1 MQEQSKLVDKILLML
16 YFILT
21 FIFSWSF
28 WFGSGI
34 LLRNDTGPI
43 IDNIWL
49 ISQIG
54 VFGPSLIAIIV
65 TYYKNPHKNRNNI
78 LRLFAIYVIVTIL
91 GIFIARQNIR
101 DIQDLSLLTILSII
115 VIAIGILVYIGLF
128 RRILYCEQKK
138 VHSKSSFTGWIL
150 FSILLF
156 PALFVIAWTIVNIQT
171 GTSFM
176 IQIGGTQNALVVH
189 LLILFSFDLIFGGA
203 FGEEIGWRGFVL
215 PILLNQYSPLKAS
228 LILGFFWSL
237 WHLPIDFIHGFG
249 AVGIS
254 GLVMRLLF
262 VCPMSI
268 IITWFYLRTQKPI
281 LSALLLHASINILPI
296 LKFSNYEVSMAV
308 MAIEMMLICLFIFVL
323 DKNFLIKPQIMS
335 LNDHD

>member
-1 MQEQSKLVDKILLML
+1 MQEQSKFGDKILLIL

-21 FIFSWSF
+21 FIFSWSL

-34 LLRNDTGPI
+34 LIRNDTGPI
-43 IDNIWL
+43 IDNLWL

-54 VFGPSLIAIIV
+54 VFGPSLIAIII
-65 TYYKNPHKNRNNI
+65 TSYKNPHKNRNNI
-78 LRLFAIYVIVTIL
+78 LRLLAIYVIVTIL
-91 GIFIARQNIR
+91 GIFITKQNIR
-101 DIQDLSLLTILSII
+101 DIQDLNLLTVMSLMGS
-115 VIAIGILVYIGLF
+115 AIGILVYIGLSG
-128 RRILYCEQKK
+128 RILYCDQIK
-138 VHSKSSFTGWIL
+138 VDSKSSIAGWTL

-171 GTSFM
+171 DTSFM
-176 IQIGGTQNALVVH
+176 IHIGGTQNALIVH
-189 LLILFSFDLIFGGA
+189 LLILFSFDIIFGGA

-215 PILLNQYSPLKAS
+215 PILLSQYSPLKAS

-237 WHLPIDFIHGFG
+237 WHLPIDLIHGFG

-254 GLVMRLLF
+254 GIVMRLLF

-308 MAIEMMLICLFIFVL
+308 MAIEMMLISLFIVVL
-323 DKNFLIKPQIMS
+323 DKNFLIKPQNFS
-335 LNDHD
+335 PNDRD